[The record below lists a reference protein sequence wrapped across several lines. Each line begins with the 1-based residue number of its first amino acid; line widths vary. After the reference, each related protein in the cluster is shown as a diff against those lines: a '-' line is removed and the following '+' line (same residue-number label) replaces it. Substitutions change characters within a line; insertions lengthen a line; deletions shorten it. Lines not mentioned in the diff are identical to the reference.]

1 MKYNKLRKK
10 LKRYGYTRKTDRL
23 SKLSNKP
30 VIKRNFADKSLN
42 RTYLSNSPVTGTN
55 FNNAAMT
62 GSYFNNCQFNNCHM
76 YMSDLE
82 YCEFYKCF
90 FTSKYAIVSSF
101 NDSNFSESI
110 FENVSFSNCA
120 FSGSF
125 FEKCTFKNVKIE
137 FTTFE
142 NSLFKNCTFE
152 NMNMKI
158 LNLDFI
164 EFEKPKMDNVILP
177 LEQITH
183 SIGLLEYCIYT
194 TDNILIGSDSNV
206 VLSKEEY
213 CNQVIPLLEEEYIHS
228 KEYFPLS
235 NIYLAKKEYE
245 KAYDTLHKGLCD
257 AVTKRDFRILK
268 FYCKLI
274 KANHCFDSHVL
285 HSFYH
290 CICRLAPNPTI
301 TENNSL
307 LRGYI
312 RNIAEIKNILF
323 DSTKKPTLHISLL
336 TNLSSKQ
343 NGLIGKVISHLLE
356 ITKMNQFKMPNRAGI
371 RVTENSPLL
380 IEMDIVGEEKNI
392 AYLFPILISLSN
404 ANCEVPLFGKC
415 TLDTDTKEYAQL
427 EKQAESFHSSCV
439 EHGITLTW
447 VEYYFENCS
456 QIIPPN
462 QSAFYYNSNLK
473 QYRKQLQGV

>member
-1 MKYNKLRKK
+1 MEYNELRKK
-10 LKRYGYTRKTDRL
+10 LKRFGYTRKTDRL
-23 SKLSNKP
+23 SELSNKT
-30 VIKRNFADKSLN
+30 VIRRNFADKSLN
-42 RTYLSNSPVTGTN
+42 RTYLSTSPVMGTN

-62 GSYFNNCQFNNCHM
+62 GSYFNNCQFHNCHM

-90 FTSKYAIVSSF
+90 FTSKHTIVSSF
-101 NDSNFSESI
+101 NESNFLESI
-110 FENVSFSNCA
+110 FEDVSFSSCA

-125 FEKCTFKNVKIE
+125 FEKCTFRNVKIE

-152 NMNMKI
+152 NMDMKI

-164 EFEKPKMDNVILP
+164 EFENPKMDNVMLP

-213 CNQVIPLLEEEYIHS
+213 YNQVIPLLEEEYIHS
-228 KEYFPLS
+228 KEYFSLS

-245 KAYDTLHKGLCD
+245 KAYDTLHKGLYD
-257 AVTKRDFRILK
+257 AVTKRDFRMLK

-290 CICRLAPNPTI
+290 SICRLAPNPTI

-323 DSTKKPTLHISLL
+323 DSTKKPTLHMSLL

-343 NGLIGKVISHLLE
+343 NGFIGKVISHLLE
-356 ITKMNQFKMPNRAGI
+356 IAKMNQFKIPNRAGI
-371 RVTENSPLL
+371 KVTENSPFL
-380 IEMDIVGEEKNI
+380 IEMDIVGEEENI
-392 AYLFPILISLSN
+392 ACLFPILLSLSN
-404 ANCEVPLFGKC
+404 ANCEMPLLGMC
-415 TLDTDTKEYAQL
+415 TLDTNTKEYAQL
-427 EKQAESFHSSCV
+427 ENQAECFHSSCV
-439 EHGITLTW
+439 ELGITLTR
-447 VEYYFENCS
+447 VEYNFENCP
-456 QIIPPN
+456 QIIPSN
-462 QSAFYYNSNLK
+462 QSTFYYNSNLK
-473 QYRKQLQGV
+473 QYRKHLNGG